1 MTATTRTDEAGN
13 IDVARVCEL
22 ANLALTPDE
31 LATFQDQMD
40 TIVAYVRKIGELD
53 VSGIEPTV
61 HGQPVHNVFREDR
74 HETWLDRERV
84 LANAPDR
91 VGSEFR
97 VPRIVE

>member
-1 MTATTRTDEAGN
+1 MATQSQGGE

-22 ANLALTPDE
+22 ANLALAPGE
-31 LATFQDQMD
+31 LEMFQGQMA

-61 HGQPVHNVFREDR
+61 HGQPVHNVFREDVR
-74 HETWLDRERV
+74 KVWLDRERV
-84 LANAPDR
+84 LANAPER
-91 VGSEFR
+91 VGNEFR